1 MIQNKTVKEDLLN
14 AAGLGRQVLWQ
25 GKPPEIQYL
34 IVRILAQHCLCTQLI
49 NPHLCKHCTTND
61 IITWG
66 DILLS
71 PPLTDRSLSL
81 RTWNES
87 NVHRWNYFCLYIQ
100 IFWFL
105 SFWILLLQAWNWI
118 KFLVDRSEWAS
129 DSQCFK
135 CNADVNVFS
144 GFKSICYCLSF
155 FLLIL
160 AALPAASSKIY

>member
-49 NPHLCKHCTTND
+49 NPH
-61 IITWG
+61 G
-66 DILLS
+66 VS
-71 PPLTDRSLSL
+71 PLTDRSLSL

-144 GFKSICYCLSF
+144 GFKSICYCLS
-155 FLLIL
+155 
-160 AALPAASSKIY
+160 SSCWY